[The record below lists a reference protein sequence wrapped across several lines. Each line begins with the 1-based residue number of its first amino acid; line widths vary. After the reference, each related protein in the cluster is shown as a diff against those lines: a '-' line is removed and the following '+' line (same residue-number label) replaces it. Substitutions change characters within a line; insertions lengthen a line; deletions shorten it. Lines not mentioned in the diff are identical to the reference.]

1 MRAPLFAALL
11 MLTACNRGEAP
22 DAPAT
27 PGPAQ
32 LFLTQNR
39 GEAGVKTTESGLQY
53 KVIRSGPADGLRAKI
68 GDEVKVHYEG
78 TLTDGTVFDSSYK
91 SGTPSVFTVGDLVP
105 GWNEVLTLM
114 RPGDEWLVYVP
125 PSLGYGEQG
134 IGPIPGNAVLVF
146 RMELLDVLPRGAGVQ
161 VG

>member
-1 MRAPLFAALL
+1 
-11 MLTACNRGEAP
+11 
-22 DAPAT
+22 
-27 PGPAQ
+27 
-32 LFLTQNR
+32 
-39 GEAGVKTTESGLQY
+39 
-53 KVIRSGPADGLRAKI
+53 
-68 GDEVKVHYEG
+68 
-78 TLTDGTVFDSSYK
+78 
-91 SGTPSVFTVGDLVP
+91 
-105 GWNEVLTLM
+105 M